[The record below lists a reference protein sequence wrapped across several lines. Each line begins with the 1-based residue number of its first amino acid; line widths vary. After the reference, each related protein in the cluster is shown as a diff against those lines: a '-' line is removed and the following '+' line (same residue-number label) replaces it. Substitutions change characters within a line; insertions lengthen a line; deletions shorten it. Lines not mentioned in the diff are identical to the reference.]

1 MPKPKKKR
9 KIEDTDAWMAAE
21 LDYIDMVSTNRMPLL
36 RGPVVGEEKIGWLEE
51 IVEECP
57 EYYPA
62 LFDLGSENI
71 KNGNDEAGKG
81 YIDRGL
87 QSLREH
93 FSRSDLIDAYYK
105 TCEFMEYYLRFEL
118 ALEYYNQLLE
128 IEKDKKKPWVY
139 DSIANCYACLNDTDK
154 AIEFQQGAIESVSKP
169 NCKFYSNM
177 GWLELI
183 RGNIEEAGKA
193 LKKAVELDKN
203 DEIAK
208 TNYEIY
214 KTLIKSKKMHNWD
227 DYLLREVDYE
237 KLNDLEEEDDEWDE
251 YEKFVV
257 DYNQSRMDAFRRYLL
272 QNPKYS
278 AGERYDILFSLW
290 YIFDLVFD
298 AYDDGYFLYD
308 DIDVIIDHFKRIM
321 HKFIFKTGDID
332 DEIFD
337 GVYVALSEFYKFLRE
352 HKLVERGAFKEL
364 KEEMKRL
371 KPELREK
378 MHRYNEVR
386 HNDDYTEEEKERI
399 REELFEGDH
408 AWPTL

>member
-1 MPKPKKKR
+1 
-9 KIEDTDAWMAAE
+9 MAAE
-21 LDYIDMVSTNRMPLL
+21 FAYIDMVSTNRMPLL
-36 RGPVVGEEKIGWLEE
+36 RGPIVGEEKIEWLEG

-71 KNGNDEAGKG
+71 KNGNDEAGKRC
-81 YIDRGL
+81 IERSL

-105 TCEFMEYYLRFEL
+105 TCEFLEYYIRFEL

-128 IEKDKKKPWVY
+128 IEKAKEKPSVY
-139 DSIANCYACLNDTDK
+139 DRIALCYASLNDVDK
-154 AIEFQQGAIESVSKP
+154 AIEYQQRAIESESDP

-177 GWLELI
+177 GWLEMI
-183 RGNIEEAGKA
+183 RGNVEEAEKM
-193 LKKAVELDKN
+193 LKKAVELDKK
-203 DEIAK
+203 DDIAK
-208 TNYEIY
+208 TNYEIS
-214 KTLIKSKKMHNWD
+214 KTLLKSRKMHNWD
-227 DYLLREVDYE
+227 EYLLREVDYK
-237 KLNDLEEEDDEWDE
+237 KLNKLKEKDEWEE

-257 DYNQSRMDAFRRYLL
+257 DYNQLRIDAFRRHLM

-290 YIFDLVFD
+290 YIVDLISD
-298 AYDDGYFLYD
+298 IYDDGYFLYD
-308 DIDVIIDHFKRIM
+308 DIEVITDNFERIM

-337 GVYVALSEFYKFLRE
+337 DVWVAVLEFYKFLSK
-352 HKLVERGAFKEL
+352 HKLVARAEFKEL
-364 KEEMKRL
+364 ESEMKRL
-371 KPELREK
+371 KPELRKK
-378 MHRYNEVR
+378 MLRYNEIR

-408 AWPTL
+408 VWPIL